1 MRLALFDLDH
11 TLIPYDSGHR
21 WTSYLSHQGILGPE
35 APERYIDACRDYASG
50 RMDIRTL
57 HRATVAPLG
66 RFERA
71 EIDVWLQGFALH
83 IASELPAPARAWVE
97 AHQAVGDTCV
107 LVTATTRFIAEVF
120 ARGFGIAHVLA
131 TEAQTDPARDHR
143 YTGEVVGLPC
153 FREHK
158 PDHVQAW
165 LAQRGL
171 TLATCERSWFY
182 SDSINDLPLLEAVTD
197 PVVVHP
203 DTRLQAVAR
212 ERGWPERMR
221 T

>member
-11 TLIPYDSGHR
+11 TLIPFDSGHR
-21 WTSYLSHQGILGPE
+21 WTSYLSQQGILPSDAPARYVE
-35 APERYIDACRDYASG
+35 ACLDYASG
-50 RMDIRTL
+50 RMDIRT
-57 HRATVAPLG
+57 
-66 RFERA
+66 
-71 EIDVWLQGFALH
+71 EIDGWLQGFASH
-83 IASELPAPARAWVE
+83 IAGELPAPARAWIE
-97 AHQAVGDTCV
+97 AHQAAGDTCV

-131 TEAQTDPARDHR
+131 TEAQTDPAQGDR

-165 LAQRGL
+165 LAQRDL

-197 PVVVHP
+197 PVVVTP
-203 DTRLQAVAR
+203 DARLHAVATQ
-212 ERGWPERMR
+212 RGWPVR
-221 T
+221 TRD